1 MKRILRLSPTLNI
14 TVSTSGT
21 SPAAAEMPC
30 PFLSRLSSTFVKN
43 YSGKLLKTYGD
54 HCPVMSKQGVTAVAP
69 STAHH
74 SSLPA
79 VKVMDIKDDIEV
91 WDGPSQS
98 KCISDAEQDNRQ
110 ISNCFIFSVQR
121 LKHSSTRHSLL
132 EK

>member
-98 KCISDAEQDNRQ
+98 KLIKDRCRQ
-110 ISNCFIFSVQR
+110 ISNCFIFSMQR
-121 LKHSSTRHSLL
+121 LKHSSMRHSLL